1 MIHAKVEAILIK
13 VAALGLDDKH
23 LGHSPSQ
30 VRDHLHKMVIIT
42 VRPKYVKDI

>member
-1 MIHAKVEAILIK
+1 MIHAKLEAILIK

-30 VRDHLHKMVIIT
+30 VRDHLHKMVIMT